1 MTLSALKSCLLS
13 NLENKPNQLLSLIKC
28 CTIIT
33 RPLLNFMPEDSS
45 SKLFVTAIDRLK
57 ASGGRMTKK
66 REVLLGALLT
76 FDRPASAEE
85 IRERAELAQSDLVTV
100 YRNLETFENIGIL
113 QRVLL
118 ENGTQLFEL
127 TAPDEHYHHLICRE
141 CHKTER
147 LDLCVNN
154 TVFNQAKKHG
164 YTQIAHLME
173 VYGICGDCE
182 NSA

>member
-1 MTLSALKSCLLS
+1 LNKHVTEDIS
-13 NLENKPNQLLSLIKC
+13 N
-28 CTIIT
+28 
-33 RPLLNFMPEDSS
+33 
-45 SKLFVTAIDRLK
+45 KLFETAIDRLK

-85 IRERAELAQSDLVTV
+85 IRERAELTQSDLVTV
-100 YRNLETFENIGIL
+100 YRNLETFENIGML
-113 QRVLL
+113 QRVPL

-127 TAPDEHYHHLICRE
+127 TAPNEHYHHLICRE

-147 LDLCVNN
+147 LDLCVSKA
-154 TVFNQAKKHG
+154 VIGQAEAHG

-173 VYGICGDCE
+173 VYGVCGKCE
-182 NSA
+182 GSSRQAYA

>member
-1 MTLSALKSCLLS
+1 MREDISS
-13 NLENKPNQLLSLIKC
+13 QL
-28 CTIIT
+28 
-33 RPLLNFMPEDSS
+33 FD
-45 SKLFVTAIDRLK
+45 TAIGRLK
-57 ASGGRMTKK
+57 TGGGRMTKK
-66 REVLLGALLT
+66 REVLLNALLT

-85 IRERAELAQSDLVTV
+85 IRERADLNQSDLVTV
-100 YRNLETFENIGIL
+100 YRNLESFENIGML
-113 QRVLL
+113 QRVPL

-127 TAPDEHYHHLICRE
+127 TAPNEHYHHLICRE

-173 VYGICGDCE
+173 VYGVCGQCE
-182 NSA
+182 GSSRQTYA